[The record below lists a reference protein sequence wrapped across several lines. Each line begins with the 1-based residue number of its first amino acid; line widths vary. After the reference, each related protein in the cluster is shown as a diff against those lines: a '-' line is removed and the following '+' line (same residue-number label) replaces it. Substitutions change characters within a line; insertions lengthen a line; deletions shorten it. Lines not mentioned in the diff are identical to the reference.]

1 MDDLVLVRHA
11 MPEIV
16 AGVSPAWWHLGS
28 EGRAAARELAA
39 RLDPAARVVTSHEVK
54 ARETAEEIVIASGG
68 TLALDPRLGEVAR
81 PLAPDGE
88 THRALAR
95 RYVGGEALAGWEP
108 HAQVIERFSA
118 AVEGAEVVVTHGIV
132 MTLYLRPDDPVRFWD
147 DLRFPDAWRYSA
159 LAGELRRIQ

>member
-1 MDDLVLVRHA
+1 MDDIVLVRHA

-39 RLDPAARVVTSHEVK
+39 RLDRAPRVVTSHEVK
-54 ARETAEEIVIASGG
+54 ARETAEEIVIARGG

-81 PLAPDGE
+81 PLAPDAE

-95 RYVGGEALAGWEP
+95 RYVGGEALDGWEP
-108 HAQVIERFSA
+108 QADVVTRFAA
-118 AVEGAEVVVTHGIV
+118 AVADAEVVVTHGLA
-132 MTLYLRPDDPVRFWD
+132 MTLYLGVSDPQAFWEA
-147 DLRFPDAWRYSA
+147 LRFPDAWRYSA
-159 LAGELRRIQ
+159 LAGQLRRVH